1 MYSTQLT
8 KGHHFAQYMGLGFE
22 EGVHRMT
29 IDGEAIEAYFTD
41 LSSTTLRIADANF
54 STELFIQS
62 LSGAV
67 GIVLLYDITSLVSFD
82 HITEKSYAY
91 ACMCNNYMGE
101 DAGERIREYI
111 LVGNKK
117 DIVEKEPEKRQVD
130 EELAAE
136 WAQSQGMRH
145 VELTT
150 HDREDVEKAVHDLM
164 RSILRA
170 KRFAKKGKAN
180 VRAPGLKNHGD
191 ISTKSKIK
199 QALGMRK
206 NDT

>member
-1 MYSTQLT
+1 
-8 KGHHFAQYMGLGFE
+8 MGVGFE
-22 EGVHRMT
+22 EGVHRMN

-41 LSSTTLRIADANF
+41 LSSTTLRTADANF

-62 LSGAV
+62 LTGSV
-67 GIVLLYDITSLVSFD
+67 GIILLYDITCLVSFE

-101 DAGERIREYI
+101 NAGERIREWI

-117 DIVEKEPEKRQVD
+117 DVIEKEPEKRQVD

-150 HDREDVEKAVHDLM
+150 HNREDIEKAVHDLM

-170 KRFAKKGKAN
+170 KRFAEKEESRG
-180 VRAPGLKNHGD
+180 RALKSENDGE
-191 ISTKSKIK
+191 ISTKAKIK